1 MRTESIA
8 GVWVWQVHGLESPR
22 RHVFACQAP
31 VAAERRSVV
40 VTVVQ
45 AGSVPE
51 GVGVVTATESAL
63 AAQKGFITGDY
74 VPIEVR
80 ACSVVAL

>member
-1 MRTESIA
+1 MGVAGARLGVAPAARVRLPSACCCRTA
-8 GVWVWQVHGLESPR
+8 VW
-22 RHVFACQAP
+22 
-31 VAAERRSVV
+31 SVV